1 MAKTIDIEQSK
12 LQANVETGKVF
23 NTLQNTTPVAISVN
37 ADVDL
42 DGQRVGRLITPEISR
57 TIKSGG
63 GL

>member
-1 MAKTIDIEQSK
+1 MQHAINFEQSK
-12 LQANVETGKVF
+12 LQASVETGKVF
-23 NTLQNTTPVAISVN
+23 NTLANTTPVAINVN

-63 GL
+63 GY